1 MITDLEQI
9 RRLAEQKEA
18 ENLEF
23 RRYLHKHHRPEQE
36 FGEVA
41 AGVEQQID
49 CTQCANCCRE
59 MDVEVSAAEV
69 TAIAAHLGMRVEDAL
84 RLYTTFD
91 PHAQERTL
99 AKKDGA
105 CVFLDGKL
113 CIVYEARP
121 RACREFPHTHPPGVS
136 LGSRMSSVCR
146 HASVCPI
153 LYNALEEY
161 KHRLGFRRH

>member
-1 MITDLEQI
+1 MITDLAQI
-9 RRLAEQKEA
+9 QRLAQEKEA
-18 ENLEF
+18 ENLAF
-23 RRYLHKHHRPEQE
+23 RRYLRGHQRPKHE
-36 FGEVA
+36 FSEVA
-41 AGVEQQID
+41 AGVEEQID

-59 MDVEVSAAEV
+59 MDVEVSTAEV

-84 RLYTTFD
+84 RLYTRFD

-105 CVFLDGKL
+105 CVFLDGNL
-113 CIVYEARP
+113 CMVYEARP
-121 RACREFPHTHPPGVS
+121 RPCREFPHTHPPGVS

-153 LYNALEEY
+153 LYNALEAY
-161 KHRLGFRRH
+161 KHRLGFRHQ